1 MQMEISEKFWG
12 EFMSDGHMT
21 DDEKKALI
29 EVASECF
36 KEAGVQKTTM
46 ESIAEKAGIDL
57 SVIRSEFKGK
67 SHLALVVQARDL
79 EELKREYL
87 ANMPDASVLE
97 MTKFII
103 KSRCEFI
110 EKHKNRT
117 LTIFRNAFMRRQP
130 WSDILDSMIWQLSV
144 EFATLFGKG
153 VREGEV
159 RNDVDINAVVR
170 AVMSFYL
177 TAIVTIGLKAD
188 DFKAE
193 EVWAF
198 IEPQIDLLM
207 DVLKP

>member
-1 MQMEISEKFWG
+1 
-12 EFMSDGHMT
+12 MSDGHMT